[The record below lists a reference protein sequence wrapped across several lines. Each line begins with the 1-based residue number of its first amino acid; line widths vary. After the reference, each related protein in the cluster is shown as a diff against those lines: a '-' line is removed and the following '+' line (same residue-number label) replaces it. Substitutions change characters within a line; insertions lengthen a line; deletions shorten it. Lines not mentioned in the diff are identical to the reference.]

1 MEFREI
7 DLNVDPFTANAVGM
21 VHDAFYSDSI
31 TADIGIPFL
40 HKVMSERAKS
50 YCIESDNK
58 LIAVGSFNLVSL
70 DWKIAHITNL
80 VIERTMRG
88 QGFGA
93 MILSSMEAEAKNL
106 GCFAAELRPHF
117 DTEVFYI
124 KQGYEVSE
132 KDARLYKKFL

>member
-7 DLNVDPFTANAVGM
+7 DLNVDPLTADAVGM
-21 VHDAFYSDSI
+21 VHNAFYSDSI
-31 TADIGIPFL
+31 TADRGIPFL
-40 HKVMSERAKS
+40 HKVMTERAKS
-50 YCIESDNK
+50 YCLESGNK

-93 MILSSMEAEAKNL
+93 TILSSMEAEAKKL
-106 GCFAAELRPHF
+106 GCFASELRPHF
-117 DTEVFYI
+117 DTEEFYI

-132 KDARLYKKFL
+132 EDSRLYEKFL

>member
-31 TADIGIPFL
+31 TADRGIPFL
-40 HKVMSERAKS
+40 HKVMTERAKS

-70 DWKIAHITNL
+70 DRKIAHITNL

-88 QGFGA
+88 KGFGA

>member
-7 DLNVDPFTANAVGM
+7 DLNCDPFTFEAVGL
-21 VHDAFYSDSI
+21 VHDAFYSDSV
-31 TADIGIPFL
+31 TPARGIPFL
-40 HKVMSERAKS
+40 HKVMTERAKS

-70 DWKIAHITNL
+70 DWKIAHMTNL

-93 MILSSMEAEAKNL
+93 MILSRMEAEAKNL

-117 DTEVFYI
+117 DTENFYI

-132 KDARLYKKFL
+132 EDARLYEKFL

>member
-1 MEFREI
+1 MKFREI
-7 DLNVDPFTANAVGM
+7 DLNVDPCTADAVGM

-31 TADIGIPFL
+31 TADRGIPFL
-40 HKVMSERAKS
+40 HKVMTERAKS
-50 YCIESDNK
+50 YCLESGNK

-93 MILSSMEAEAKNL
+93 TILSSMEAEAKKL

-117 DTEVFYI
+117 DTEEFYI

-132 KDARLYKKFL
+132 EDSRLYEKFL